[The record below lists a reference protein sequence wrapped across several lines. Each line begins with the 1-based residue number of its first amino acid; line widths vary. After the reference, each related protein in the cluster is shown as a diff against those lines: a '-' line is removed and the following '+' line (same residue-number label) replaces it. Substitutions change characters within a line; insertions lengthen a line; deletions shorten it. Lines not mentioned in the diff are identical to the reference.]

1 MSEARAFAKINLG
14 LVVGPRREDGKH
26 EVVTVLQRI
35 DLHDDVALEVA
46 DELTIE
52 GFAADTI
59 VRAALQALALAA
71 RVEPRWRVRIG
82 KRIPIAAGLG
92 GGSADAAAALRLANA
107 TLTDTL
113 PLDALHRVAASVGA
127 DIPFFLYEEAQLA
140 TADGTTLT
148 PVTLPADYHV
158 VLLVP
163 DDGAKRST
171 GAVYDSFDMRSGAEG
186 FDRRV
191 QDFRAALASVANARD
206 LAAFP
211 PNDLASSSLTAELQM
226 AGAFRADVSGA
237 GPTVYGLFEQA
248 AEARRAADMLAG
260 GGTTF
265 VVRPI

>member
-14 LVVGPRREDGKH
+14 LVVGPRRDDGKH

-127 DIPFFLYEEAQLA
+127 D
-140 TADGTTLT
+140 
-148 PVTLPADYHV
+148 
-158 VLLVP
+158 
-163 DDGAKRST
+163 
-171 GAVYDSFDMRSGAEG
+171 
-186 FDRRV
+186 
-191 QDFRAALASVANARD
+191 
-206 LAAFP
+206 
-211 PNDLASSSLTAELQM
+211 
-226 AGAFRADVSGA
+226 
-237 GPTVYGLFEQA
+237 
-248 AEARRAADMLAG
+248 
-260 GGTTF
+260 
-265 VVRPI
+265 

>member
-1 MSEARAFAKINLG
+1 
-14 LVVGPRREDGKH
+14 
-26 EVVTVLQRI
+26 
-35 DLHDDVALEVA
+35 
-46 DELTIE
+46 
-52 GFAADTI
+52 
-59 VRAALQALALAA
+59 
-71 RVEPRWRVRIG
+71 
-82 KRIPIAAGLG
+82 AAGLG

-158 VLLVP
+158 MLLVP

-191 QDFRAALASVANARD
+191 QDFRAALASVGNARD

-211 PNDLASSSLTAELQM
+211 PNDLASSSLTAELQV

-237 GPTVYGLFEQA
+237 GPTVYGLFEHA
-248 AEARRAADMLAG
+248 AEARRAADVLAG
-260 GGTTF
+260 HGTTF
-265 VVRPI
+265 VARPI